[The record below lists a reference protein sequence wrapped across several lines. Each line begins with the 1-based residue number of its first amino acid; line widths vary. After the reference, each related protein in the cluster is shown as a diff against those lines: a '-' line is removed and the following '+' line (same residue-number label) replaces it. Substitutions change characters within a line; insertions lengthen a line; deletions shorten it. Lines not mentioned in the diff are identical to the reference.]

1 VFFIAATN
9 LTLGTFGTLGTLETL
24 GTFGTFGTF
33 GTLETLETLGT
44 SGTAG
49 TFGTVGFFAQVAQ
62 PPTRILNP
70 TNPNPMPGDARM
82 NQFEEPKGAS
92 WRCFAVDSLPEAPVR
107 IVQVGEVR
115 QHNPPSSWSVSV
127 QNHGLLPVNSV
138 TLVAAVVDTHG
149 NVKAIQPLPAIKNLK
164 PAQLQRRE
172 TRIRVT
178 VIAPT
183 DRVVFYL
190 RELVSEAGDWKASES
205 TVGELIRTI
214 AQQLPVP

>member
-1 VFFIAATN
+1 MNIIALAVVIA
-9 LTLGTFGTLGTLETL
+9 L
-24 GTFGTFGTF
+24 
-33 GTLETLETLGT
+33 
-44 SGTAG
+44 
-49 TFGTVGFFAQVAQ
+49 QVAQ
-62 PPTRILNP
+62 PPVRILNP

-115 QHNPPSSWSVSV
+115 QHNPPSTWSVFV
-127 QNHGLLPVNSV
+127 QNDGLLPVNSV
-138 TLVAAVVDTHG
+138 TIAAAVVDVNG
-149 NVKAIQPLPAIKNLK
+149 NVKAIQPLPAIKNVK
-164 PAQLQRRE
+164 PGQVQRRE

-190 RELVSEAGDWKASES
+190 RELVGESGDWKASES
-205 TVGELIRTI
+205 DVAGLIRNA
-214 AQQLPVP
+214 AQRLPVP